1 MRSKEFLSRHQVIR
15 YLFFGITT
23 TVVGWVVYFG
33 ILLGG
38 RALTGIPVEDTTSAT
53 YLAVYTVAQVLQW
66 IASVLVAFFTN
77 KKWVFTDA
85 KKDCS
90 TIKQLSV
97 FAGGRVLTF
106 FLDYGVTFFGAVA
119 LSAFLPA
126 LNSVALLGHEI
137 NLNEIAAKLVAAVLV
152 IIGNYFFSKILVFK
166 KPDPCP
172 NDSKNHTKD

>member
-1 MRSKEFLSRHQVIR
+1 MNSKDFLGKHQVIR

-23 TVVGWVVYFG
+23 TIVGWVVYFG

-38 RALTGIPVEDTTSAT
+38 RMLTGIPVEDTSSAT
-53 YLAVYTVAQVLQW
+53 YIAVYTVAQIIQW

-90 TIKQLSV
+90 TAKQLSV

-106 FLDYGVTFFGAVA
+106 FLDYGVTFFGAVI
-119 LSAFLPA
+119 LSELLPMF
-126 LNSVALLGHEI
+126 NSFALLGKEF
-137 NLNEIAAKLVAAVLV
+137 NFNEIVAKLVAAVLV

-166 KPDPCP
+166 KGDTCKDDN
-172 NDSKNHTKD
+172 NDT

>member
-1 MRSKEFLSRHQVIR
+1 MNSKEFLSRHQIIR

-23 TVVGWVVYFG
+23 TVVGWIVYFG

-38 RALTGIPVEDTTSAT
+38 KTLMGIPVEDTSSAT
-53 YLAVYTVAQVLQW
+53 YLAVYTAAQIIQW
-66 IASVLVAFFTN
+66 IASVLVAFYTN

-85 KKDCS
+85 SKGCS
-90 TIKQLSV
+90 TLKQLSV

-119 LSAFLPA
+119 LSELLPVFNSLA
-126 LNSVALLGHEI
+126 LFGREF
-137 NLNEIAAKLVAAVLV
+137 NLNEITAKLVAAVLV

-166 KPDPCP
+166 KEAPCK
-172 NDSKNHTKD
+172 NNASKA

>member
-1 MRSKEFLSRHQVIR
+1 MKLKGFLGNHQVIR

-23 TVVGWVVYFG
+23 TFVGWAVYFG

-38 RALTGIPVEDTTSAT
+38 RMLTGIPAEDTTSST
-53 YLAVYTVAQVLQW
+53 YLAVYTVAQVIQW

-77 KKWVFTDA
+77 KKWVFTDDN
-85 KKDCS
+85 KDCS

-106 FLDYGVTFFGAVA
+106 FLDYGVTILGALA
-119 LSAFLPA
+119 LSWLLPA
-126 LNSVALLGHEI
+126 LNSVELIGREF
-137 NLNEIAAKLVAAVLV
+137 NLNEILAKIVAAVLV

-166 KPDPCP
+166 KSAAEKGNSPDA
-172 NDSKNHTKD
+172 